1 MYGRFV
7 SAGGDHRGAGGNSMN
22 KSMLAAKP
30 QSSGFGLIELLVAMA
45 IGLLLMGATLKLYLD
60 LSRSNQEMS
69 KVNQQVEAG
78 GMAIQVLREDL
89 LHTGFWNGYV
99 PEFDDF
105 TNSAAPTDY
114 PTATPNPC
122 LAFSSWTATEKA
134 NRLGMAVQLYADVPT
149 GCTTQLPDRVAD
161 SDVLV
166 VRYAQTC
173 VAGAANC
180 AALNVAD
187 VYFQASQCNSDAV
200 RYSIELGGGTL
211 TQRNCSTLT
220 ERRQWVNNIYYLR
233 TYSTTPG
240 DNIPTLMRSSFSGGV
255 QQPAVALIEGVE
267 AMRFELGVDQVSDA
281 GLPVDFTSAVVW
293 SNPKVR
299 TSPTN
304 RGDGAA
310 DALCRASTCTLAD
323 QVNTVVVKAYL
334 LVRALD
340 ASAGYTSTK
349 TYYVGDPSDS
359 ASELGPF
366 SDGRKRHVYTTSVR
380 LTNVSGRRETP

>member
-1 MYGRFV
+1 M
-7 SAGGDHRGAGGNSMN
+7 NSFT
-22 KSMLAAKP
+22 LAARP
-30 QSSGFGLIELLVAMA
+30 QSRGFGLIELLVAMA

-60 LSRSNQEMS
+60 LNRSHQDMAR
-69 KVNQQVEAG
+69 VNQQIEAG
-78 GMAIQVLREDL
+78 GVAIQVLREDL
-89 LHTGFWNGYV
+89 LHAGFWNGYV

-105 TNSAAPTDY
+105 TFSTAPTDY
-114 PTATPNPC
+114 PTAAPGPC

-134 NRLGMAVQLYADVPT
+134 NRVGMAIQLFDDVPT

-173 VAGAANC
+173 VPGTANC
-180 AALNVAD
+180 AALNAAD
-187 VYFQASQCNSDAV
+187 AYFQASQCNSDAV

-211 TQRNCSTLT
+211 TQRDCSTLA

-240 DNIPTLMRSSFSGGV
+240 DGIPTLMRSSFSAGV

-281 GLPVDFTSAVVW
+281 GLAVVSTDPVAW
-293 SNPKVR
+293 ANTEVR

-310 DALCRASTCTLAD
+310 DALCRSATPCTLAD
-323 QVNTVVVKAYL
+323 QINTVMVKAYL
-334 LVRALD
+334 LVRTLNETQ
-340 ASAGYTSTK
+340 GYTSDK
-349 TYYVGDPSDS
+349 TYFVGDPGDSD
-359 ASELGPF
+359 AEFGPF
-366 SDGRKRHVYTTSVR
+366 SDGFKRHVYTTSVR